1 VFLVLVVDQALKL
14 WVKSNYQLGENI
26 FDLGVL
32 RFDFVENPGMAFGL
46 SFGGLASKY
55 VLGVFRI
62 FAIFFIGKYLLNLIA
77 TNAHRLF
84 ICLVSLI
91 FAGAVGNLLDNLFYG
106 FIFDL
111 GTNWN
116 PDIKYWVGYSGVAV
130 LFGGQ
135 YCGFLEGC
143 VVDMIHLVF
152 YWPNWV
158 PFGWGGEEVFPPVF
172 NVADACISSS
182 VFLLII
188 FYKKI
193 VRKED
198 LEFSFFNKKA

>member
-1 VFLVLVVDQALKL
+1 
-14 WVKSNYQLGENI
+14 
-26 FDLGVL
+26 
-32 RFDFVENPGMAFGL
+32 MAF
-46 SFGGLASKY
+46 
-55 VLGVFRI
+55 
-62 FAIFFIGKYLLNLIA
+62 
-77 TNAHRLF
+77 F

-116 PDIKYWVGYSGVAV
+116 PDIKYWIGYSGVAV

-158 PFGWGGEEVFPPVF
+158 PFGWGGEEVFPPIF

-182 VFLLII
+182 VFLLIL

-198 LEFSFFNKKA
+198 IEFSFFNKKT

>member
-1 VFLVLVVDQALKL
+1 MVDQALKL

-55 VLGVFRI
+55 ILVVFRF

-77 TNAHRLF
+77 TNAHRLL

-116 PDIKYWVGYSGVAV
+116 PNIKYWVGYSGVAV

-182 VFLLII
+182 VFLLIL

-198 LEFSFFNKKA
+198 IEFSFFNNKT